1 MEQRLYEALQRNPI
15 IAAVRDDEGL
25 AQCLRTDI
33 QTVFVLYGDICN
45 ISEIVRQI
53 KDAGKIAIVHADLI
67 SGLAAKEISVDFLR
81 RSTQADGVISTRA
94 NMIQRA
100 KELNMIAILRVFLI
114 DSMALDSA
122 LSAKNLKPDAIDILP
137 GLMPSMLR
145 KVRQLT
151 GLPFPVRPPPYGR
164 CEEEPHMCTDTKGR
178 IAEAVEQMLQTRPVC
193 KITVQRVME
202 QAQMK
207 RQSFYYHYQDIYS
220 VLEWIVETQL
230 CAPLQYDGAQA
241 PGEWCLQ
248 ALTLLREKQPL
259 LRKISHAL
267 GQETMYRL
275 TGKVIRPQLAR
286 LLPDPAAVDGATQS
300 LALDMLCQAA
310 FCTVD
315 SLVARR
321 TPLDAEAF
329 MHQLQALFLTVQQI

>member
-1 MEQRLYEALQRNPI
+1 
-15 IAAVRDDEGL
+15 
-25 AQCLRTDI
+25 
-33 QTVFVLYGDICN
+33 
-45 ISEIVRQI
+45 
-53 KDAGKIAIVHADLI
+53 
-67 SGLAAKEISVDFLR
+67 
-81 RSTQADGVISTRA
+81 
-94 NMIQRA
+94 
-100 KELNMIAILRVFLI
+100 
-114 DSMALDSA
+114 
-122 LSAKNLKPDAIDILP
+122 
-137 GLMPSMLR
+137 
-145 KVRQLT
+145 
-151 GLPFPVRPPPYGR
+151 
-164 CEEEPHMCTDTKGR
+164 MCTDTKGR

-300 LALDMLCQAA
+300 LALDMLSGRVLHRRQSRRSADA
-310 FCTVD
+310 
-315 SLVARR
+315 ARR
-321 TPLDAEAF
+321 GSVYAPASGAVPDRAADLILYF
-329 MHQLQALFLTVQQI
+329 

>member
-1 MEQRLYEALQRNPI
+1 
-15 IAAVRDDEGL
+15 
-25 AQCLRTDI
+25 
-33 QTVFVLYGDICN
+33 
-45 ISEIVRQI
+45 
-53 KDAGKIAIVHADLI
+53 
-67 SGLAAKEISVDFLR
+67 
-81 RSTQADGVISTRA
+81 
-94 NMIQRA
+94 
-100 KELNMIAILRVFLI
+100 
-114 DSMALDSA
+114 
-122 LSAKNLKPDAIDILP
+122 
-137 GLMPSMLR
+137 
-145 KVRQLT
+145 
-151 GLPFPVRPPPYGR
+151 
-164 CEEEPHMCTDTKGR
+164 MCTDTKGR

-220 VLEWIVETQL
+220 VLEWIVETEL

-286 LLPDPAAVDGATQS
+286 LLPDPGYALSGRVLHRRQS
-300 LALDMLCQAA
+300 RRSADA
-310 FCTVD
+310 
-315 SLVARR
+315 ARR
-321 TPLDAEAF
+321 GSVYAPASGAVPDRAADLILYF
-329 MHQLQALFLTVQQI
+329 